1 MSNILLNQVMV
12 GDKPMVRY
20 LMKQK
25 GGNVE
30 GKTSPKS
37 AMWMLTNDKAKVP
50 HMTQEFPGFPLT
62 ADGVYYFNG
71 AVEGDE
77 SALSP
82 ADAGTSPSADGEA
95 KEEAPGCGP
104 DWCEI
109 PEVAE
114 KPKRK
119 RRTKDVVCE

>member
-1 MSNILLNQVMV
+1 MSNIILNQVMV

-50 HMTQEFPGFPLT
+50 HMTEEFPGFPLT
-62 ADGVYYFNG
+62 ADGVYFFDG
-71 AVEGDE
+71 AV
-77 SALSP
+77 
-82 ADAGTSPSADGEA
+82 
-95 KEEAPGCGP
+95 CGP
-104 DWCEI
+104 DYCDI
-109 PEVAE
+109 PEVEE

-119 RRTKDVVCE
+119 RAAKKAEEVVDE